1 MVTPVR
7 RISLSIAS
15 RPWLYWASVGLLA
28 MFTGLSIQHL
38 TKPAAATVASCPF
51 PTMTAAEASTTRGV
65 ALPLGDPALP
75 VHAGDHVDIVG
86 IARNVRVLTV
96 SETAAVLAV
105 SDHDVDAV
113 VAALRSHT
121 TTLVLVQARAPYSA
135 STASPA
141 STR

>member
-96 SETAAVLAV
+96 QCTNF
-105 SDHDVDAV
+105 
-113 VAALRSHT
+113 
-121 TTLVLVQARAPYSA
+121 
-135 STASPA
+135 
-141 STR
+141 